1 MAFDYTKARGTAAK
15 IINNFGADGSF
26 TISDGSAGGYDNLGN
41 VVPPQPPEVVSG
53 TITPL
58 LPFSSMAMASQQEDD
73 GTQILKSDRF
83 CFFYSEP
90 DQAIPIGAYT
100 TVGGETWR
108 VISLPKTIDQ
118 VDGINVF
125 RIYHLRK

>member
-1 MAFDYTKARGTAAK
+1 MAFDYSKSRDTAAK

-26 TISDGSAGGYDNLGN
+26 TISDGSAGGYDDLGN
-41 VVPPQPPEVVSG
+41 IIPVQPPVVVNG
-53 TITPL
+53 TITTL
-58 LPFSSMAMASQQEDD
+58 LPFSQMAMASQQEDS
-73 GTQILKSDRF
+73 GEQILKSDRF

-100 TVGGETWR
+100 TVSGETWR

-125 RIYHLRK
+125 RIYHLRR

>member
-1 MAFDYTKARGTAAK
+1 MAFDYSKSRDTAAK

-41 VVPPQPPEVVSG
+41 AIPVQPPAAVNG

-58 LPFSSMAMASQQEDD
+58 LPFSSMTLASQQEDD

-83 CFFYSEP
+83 CFFYSNP

-100 TVGGETWR
+100 TVSGETWR
-108 VISLPKTIDQ
+108 VISITKTIDQ

>member
-1 MAFDYTKARGTAAK
+1 MAFDYIDARNTAAEL
-15 IINNFGADGSF
+15 INEFGADGSF

-41 VVPPQPPEVVSG
+41 VIPVQSPEVVNG
-53 TITPL
+53 IITPL
-58 LPFSSMAMASQQEDD
+58 LPFSSMTLASKQEDD

-100 TVGGETWR
+100 TVSGETWR
-108 VISLPKTIDQ
+108 VISITKTIDQ